1 MLANLEF
8 LTGLAMRLADS
19 TAIDGFLHVQEKLG
33 EMVIELELFRNVNFG
48 VRYIH
53 RSLASILEDWQAS
66 PVVAFD
72 LGCPGTEAGVQT
84 LIGVVAGVLIMAG
97 FYQDWFPIV
106 LAYVAVIG
114 IASYGVLTRRRW
126 GWLFHIPLSLNPGL
140 WAFNSV
146 YANNR
151 WRELPWR

>member
-1 MLANLEF
+1 VNILVMASVAVPAILLFLCGAASLLLAKRKNDQLVEQAPEVLPYTWGYF
-8 LTGLAMRLADS
+8 LGYS
-19 TAIDGFLHVQEKLG
+19 GILG
-33 EMVIELELFRNVNFG
+33 G
-48 VRYIH
+48 
-53 RSLASILEDWQAS
+53 IL
-66 PVVAFD
+66 V
-72 LGCPGTEAGVQT
+72 
-84 LIGVVAGVLIMAG
+84 GVVAGVLIMAG

-146 YANNR
+146 YASNR
-151 WRELPWR
+151 WREL